1 MLVSMGRQPLLL
13 GSALGPSHRA
23 QHAEHLYVLL
33 PVLDDRKHYWIG
45 PHEIDKLLR
54 RGGDWLGSHPESEL
68 ISRRYLRFGGLAR
81 EALARLAETGEDT
94 DQLDEHQDEA
104 EQAAER
110 PISLGEQRLASVLE
124 AVRMLGGGRVVDLGC
139 GEGRLLQRL
148 VAEPSVAKARS
159 SQMSD
164 LDPVPADSS
173 AQSCILVT
181 QVLPSRYCGSQRI
194 RRCPRQE
201 PISSLVRPARHHS
214 RCQGHDIRRPHGNGQ
229 HLQCQERWRGRVRV
243 PH

>member
-1 MLVSMGRQPLLL
+1 MSSSPAWGDSRCFSVRLS
-13 GSALGPSHRA
+13 GPHTVRSTL
-23 QHAEHLYVLL
+23 EHLYVLL

-94 DQLDEHQDEA
+94 DHLDEQQDEA

-124 AVRMLGGGRVVDLGC
+124 AVRMLGGGRVTDLGC

-148 VAEPSVAKARS
+148 IAEPSVS
-159 SQMSD
+159 E
-164 LDPVPADSS
+164 
-173 AQSCILVT
+173 
-181 QVLPSRYCGSQRI
+181 VLGVDVSVGAL
-194 RRCPRQE
+194 E
-201 PISSLVRPARHHS
+201 
-214 RCQGHDIRRPHGNGQ
+214 
-229 HLQCQERWRGRVRV
+229 RGRATSGA
-243 PH
+243 